1 MKLLYEC
8 QKEPFLLIE
17 RKKVKPYFEF
27 MKKQGLT
34 KKQVEERIKNGQVN
48 YDTTVKTKSIKAII
62 VGNIFTIFNLL
73 NFALALAIF
82 AVGSYRNLLFMGIVI
97 CNTLIS
103 IIQEIRSKKAI
114 DKLSVISAVK
124 VIVIRDG
131 QKQNI
136 GINELVVDDIF
147 CIEIGNQIVTD
158 SILQEGEIEVNEA
171 FITGES
177 NNVTK
182 KKGDMLLSGSF
193 VISGSG
199 IAKVKHVAGDNYTAK
214 ISSEAKYIKQ
224 AKSEIMVSLNKI
236 IKTVSI
242 LIIPIG
248 MLLFHNQMTLER
260 KHLSKGSSI
269 NSCSFNRNDTR
280 RLGVTYK
287 YSSCCKRN
295 KAF

>member
-1 MKLLYEC
+1 ME
-8 QKEPFLLIE
+8 
-17 RKKVKPYFEF
+17 
-27 MKKQGLT
+27 KQGLT
-34 KKQVEERIKNGQVN
+34 NKQVEERIKNGQVN

-62 VGNIFTIFNLL
+62 AGNIFTLFNLL

-124 VIVIRDG
+124 VTVIRDG
-131 QKQNI
+131 KKQSI
-136 GINELVVDDIF
+136 GINELVLDDIF
-147 CIEIGNQIVTD
+147 CMETGNQIVTD

-177 NNVTK
+177 NNVAK
-182 KKGDMLLSGSF
+182 KKGDMILSGSF
-193 VISGSG
+193 VVSGSAV
-199 IAKVKHVAGDNYTAK
+199 AKVKHVAGENYTAK

-248 MLLFHNQMTLER
+248 MLLFLGQMTLER
-260 KHLSKGSSI
+260 KYISKGSSI
-269 NSCSFNRNDTR
+269 NSCSFNWYDTR
-280 RLGVTYK
+280 RFSASYK
-287 YSSCCKRN
+287 HSPCSKRS

>member
-1 MKLLYEC
+1 ME
-8 QKEPFLLIE
+8 
-17 RKKVKPYFEF
+17 
-27 MKKQGLT
+27 KQGLT
-34 KKQVEERIKNGQVN
+34 NKQVEERIKNGQVN

-62 VGNIFTIFNLL
+62 AGNILTIFNLL

-124 VIVIRDG
+124 VTVIRDG
-131 QKQNI
+131 KKQSI

-147 CIEIGNQIVTD
+147 CIETGNQIVTD

-177 NNVTK
+177 DSVFK

-193 VISGSG
+193 VVSGSG
-199 IAKVKHVAGDNYTAK
+199 IAKVKHVAGENYTAK

-224 AKSEIMVSLNKI
+224 AKSEIMVSLNKV

-248 MLLFHNQMTLER
+248 MLLFYKQITLER
-260 KHLSKGSSI
+260 KYISKSCSI
-269 NSCSFNRNDTR
+269 NSCSFNWYDTR
-280 RLGVTYK
+280 RTNSSYK
-287 YSSCCKRN
+287 YSTCSKRC